1 MGQHSTTL
9 CFFMSYRS
17 YIADK
22 QLSLLRSVE
31 GVFWAIDFIYA

>member
-1 MGQHSTTL
+1 MDQHSTTL
-9 CFFMSYRS
+9 CFFMFCRT

-31 GVFWAIDFIYA
+31 GLF